1 MKQTILSMCAL
12 PALLVLGACAVQG
25 ETVRPIGSA
34 YPSGY
39 QGCGNCGVVESVS
52 MVDQSG
58 QSTGLG
64 AIVGG
69 VAGGVLGHQVGK
81 GRGNDAATVAGAIG
95 GAIVGNEVEKSN
107 KAKTTRYRYNL
118 RMDDGRLVTL
128 DEDYDPGFREGDRIR
143 VIDGRLARR

>member
-1 MKQTILSMCAL
+1 MKPNFLSVWVL
-12 PALLVLGACAVQG
+12 PALLALGACATQG

-34 YPSGY
+34 YPSSY

-52 MVDQSG
+52 AVDQSG
-58 QSTGLG
+58 RSTGLG

-69 VAGGVLGHQVGK
+69 VAGGVLGHQVGS
-81 GRGNDAATVAGAIG
+81 GRGNDVATVAGAIG

-107 KAKTTRYRYNL
+107 KAKTTKYRYSL
-118 RMDDGRLVTL
+118 RMNDGRLLTI